1 MNKLPLKVAMT
12 AAAVG
17 LLSSSVTVAQVLAPA
32 MRAERVQI
40 TRAPVVESARDHL
53 TVVRWTVNNP
63 GGLDDH
69 FGVVHYGKDPNH
81 LDETAANHIRLN
93 RDHQETVFRVRLT
106 GLASSTT
113 YYYRVASVDS
123 NGTSD
128 GVESAILQFTTP
140 AAGER
145 RE

>member
-1 MNKLPLKVAMT
+1 MNKLLLKVAMT
-12 AAAVG
+12 AAAVC
-17 LLSSSVTVAQVLAPA
+17 LLASSVSAQVLAPA
-32 MRAERVQI
+32 KRAERVQI
-40 TRAPVVESARDHL
+40 TRAPVVESVRDHL
-53 TVVRWTVNNP
+53 TIIRWTINNP
-63 GGLDDH
+63 GGVDDH
-69 FGVVHYGKDPNH
+69 FGVVHYGRDANH

-93 RDHQETVFRVRLT
+93 RDHQETVFRVRLM
-106 GLASSTT
+106 GLAPGTT

-145 RE
+145 GE

>member
-17 LLSSSVTVAQVLAPA
+17 LLSSSVAVAQVLAPA
-32 MRAERVQI
+32 KRAERVQI

-53 TVVRWTVNNP
+53 TIVRWTVNNP

-106 GLASSTT
+106 GLAPSTT

-123 NGTSD
+123 NGASD
-128 GVESAILQFTTP
+128 GVESAILQFATP
-140 AAGER
+140 AADDRVE
-145 RE
+145 